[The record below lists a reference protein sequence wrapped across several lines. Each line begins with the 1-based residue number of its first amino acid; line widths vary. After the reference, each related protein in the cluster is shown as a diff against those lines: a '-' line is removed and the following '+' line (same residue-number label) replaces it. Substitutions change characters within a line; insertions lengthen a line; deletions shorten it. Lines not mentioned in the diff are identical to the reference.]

1 MRKTKSC
8 FMGSCRKVS
17 LMVLVAFLISLGLAQ
32 AQELTEAPKNK
43 IRPEIKAQIEALQQE
58 VAEKGHTF
66 TVGYNPAME
75 YTISQLAGLVVPKGW
90 RKNARFEDMDRYL
103 TATASSFDWRTWPG
117 GNVPVRNQGSC
128 GSCWAFGTVAPLET
142 LIGVHCGKSVDLS
155 EQYLV
160 SCNQSGWGCQGGW
173 FAHDYHEWLIPTG
186 KGETDFGAVLET
198 AFPYKAYNVSCGGPH
213 AHPYKISD
221 WRFVGSSNGV
231 PTPAAIKQAIE
242 NYGPVSVAVCVGSKF
257 QAYRSGIFNS
267 SETCS
272 GTVNHAVT
280 LVGWNDD
287 LGVDKGY
294 WILKNSWGTGWG
306 EGGYMRIRYGV
317 SKVGFAAN
325 FVVFSGANC
334 PDSAPVP
341 FDCTGA
347 TTIGLGTVSGTTDGG
362 RTGDVT
368 YACSGQAE
376 KGPRKVYKVTTSS
389 AGDLIATLSNPSV
402 DLDVFILKGC
412 SPANCAAYGDTTAS
426 LVNAPAGTY
435 YIVVDTKS
443 GAAGTFNL
451 TVSLARP
458 LPDLSGSW
466 IQMSPNSTGKIV
478 YTTLKVNNTGNATAG
493 RFRVGYYLSSDGSK
507 LDKLL
512 GTQTISS
519 LVAGR
524 TVYLYPRFSSSAG
537 LRGKYLIAKVDYLNN
552 IVEKDE
558 TNNVAT
564 GLVSLKR

>member
-1 MRKTKSC
+1 MRKTKLY
-8 FMGSCRKVS
+8 FKGGYRKVS

-32 AQELTEAPKNK
+32 AQELTAAPKNQ
-43 IRPEIKAQIEALQQE
+43 IRPEIKAQIETLQQE

-66 TVGYNPAME
+66 TVGYSPAME

-103 TATASSFDWRTWPG
+103 TATASSFDWRTLPG

-128 GSCWAFGTVAPLET
+128 GSCWAFGTVAPLEA
-142 LIGVHCGKSVDLS
+142 LIGVHCQKSVDLS

-186 KGETDFGAVLET
+186 KGQTDFGAVLEN
-198 AFPYKAYNVSCGGPH
+198 ASPYKAYNASCGGPH

-221 WRFVGSSNGV
+221 WRFVSSSNGV

-257 QAYRSGIFNS
+257 QAYRSGIFNAN
-267 SETCS
+267 ETCS

-287 LGVDKGY
+287 LGVDNGY

-325 FVVFSGANC
+325 FVVFTGANC

-362 RTGDVT
+362 RAGDIT
-368 YACSGQAE
+368 YGCSGQPE
-376 KGPRKVYKVTTSS
+376 KGPRKVYKITTSS
-389 AGDLIATLSNPSV
+389 AGDLIATLSNLSV

-412 SPANCAAYGDTTAS
+412 NPANCAAYGDTTAS

-443 GAAGTFNL
+443 GEAGSFNL

-458 LPDLSGSW
+458 LPDLSGGW
-466 IQMSPNSTGKIV
+466 LQMRPSSTGKIV
-478 YTTLKVNNTGNATAG
+478 YTTLKVDNIGNATAG

-507 LDKLL
+507 LDNLL
-512 GTQTISS
+512 GTQTVSS
-519 LVAGR
+519 LAAGR
-524 TVYLYPRFSSSAG
+524 TVYLYPRFSSNAG
-537 LRGKYLIAKVDYLNN
+537 LRGKHLIAKIDYLNN

-564 GLVSLKR
+564 GLVNLKR